1 MSLFKERQ
9 ASAKKVIQLQNEI
22 LSLKKQLESYS
33 TKQDCTDCDNLRLQ
47 VESILLQEKKYV
59 EQIAQLKASENCPE
73 CEELS
78 SLQSEVAALKADL
91 KKVRSENTRL
101 KNKLNKESEDV

>member
-33 TKQDCTDCDNLRLQ
+33 TKQNCTDCDNLKLQ
-47 VESILLQEKKYV
+47 VESILLQEKEYV
-59 EQIAQLKASENCPE
+59 DLIADLKASNKK
-73 CEELS
+73 
-78 SLQSEVAALKADL
+78 LK
-91 KKVRSENTRL
+91 SENTKL
-101 KNKLNKESEDV
+101 KNKLSKESEDV

>member
-33 TKQDCTDCDNLRLQ
+33 IKEDCTDCDNLRLQ
-47 VESILLQEKKYV
+47 VESILLQEKEYV
-59 EQIAQLKASENCPE
+59 DQIAELKASIKK
-73 CEELS
+73 
-78 SLQSEVAALKADL
+78 LK
-91 KKVRSENTRL
+91 SENTRL